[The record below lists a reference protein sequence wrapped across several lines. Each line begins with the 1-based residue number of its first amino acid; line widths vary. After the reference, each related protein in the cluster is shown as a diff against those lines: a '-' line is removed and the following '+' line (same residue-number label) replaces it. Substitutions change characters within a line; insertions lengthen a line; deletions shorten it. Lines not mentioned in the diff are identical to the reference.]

1 MRSLTAALAFLAR
14 EVSRLPDNPSNL
26 QSMSPADYR
35 RGVRDSFCR
44 PSYSGRLLI
53 SVVAITLFAQASQA
67 QSGLTSLQSVLH
79 KNAVFDQADL
89 AQLQQGEA
97 TVKVLPARHKHE
109 IAVFGL
115 VRVQAPP
122 EVFLQSF
129 RDTMATRSTAAILEI
144 GRFGPVPSIDDLSTL
159 TMESE
164 DIQDLKKCVVGDCE
178 LKLSAKMID
187 QFQKTV
193 DWQSSDYASQA
204 TGLYKTMLL
213 DYVRDY
219 LTRGDKALIEYTDKS
234 RTMSVLDGQRA
245 LLASLPALFHQSR
258 SDSKSFRFVEDAIV
272 WSKIKFGLKP
282 VLAINHITI
291 FKSELEDGPQ
301 ILILSKQI
309 YANHYFNGSVGVTG
323 LLRNPGN
330 DGNYLFYENHSLAD
344 GLQGLF
350 SGIKR
355 RVIEREAADG
365 LKGILKGTQ
374 LRLDSR
380 AGNEPE
386 NAGPP
391 QTASIWKHLRVSSK
405 QRILLLLCLTGLAM
419 LVLASYYRKANIPR
433 RKHAS

>member
-1 MRSLTAALAFLAR
+1 M
-14 EVSRLPDNPSNL
+14 PDNPSNL
-26 QSMSPADYR
+26 QTISPADYLR
-35 RGVRDSFCR
+35 RVRDSFCR
-44 PSYSGRLLI
+44 PSHSGRLLV
-53 SVVAITLFAQASQA
+53 SVLAITLFAQASQA
-67 QSGLTSLQSVLH
+67 QSGLASLQNVLH
-79 KNAVFDQADL
+79 EKAVFDQADL
-89 AQLQQGEA
+89 AQLQLGEA
-97 TVKVLPARHKHE
+97 AVKVLPARHKHE

-129 RDTMATRSTAAILEI
+129 RETMATRSTAAILEI

-164 DIQDLKKCVVGDCE
+164 DIQDLKNCVVGNCE

-193 DWQSSDYASQA
+193 DWQSSDYALQA

-219 LTRGDKALIEYTDKS
+219 LTRGDEALIEYTDKS

-258 SDSKSFRFVEDAIV
+258 RDAKSFRFVEDAIV

-323 LLRNPGN
+323 LLRNPAGN
-330 DGNYLFYENHSLAD
+330 DGHYLFYENHSLAD

-355 RVIEREAADG
+355 RVIEREAVDG
-365 LKGILKGTQ
+365 LRGILKGTR

-380 AGNEPE
+380 AGNETE
-386 NAGPP
+386 SGGPP
-391 QTASIWKHLRVSSK
+391 QTASIWKHLKVSSK
-405 QRILLLLCLTGLAM
+405 QRILLLFCLTAFAM
-419 LVLASYYRKANIPR
+419 LGLASYYRKANITP